1 MGYPPIGPLAFEK
14 FWRKSYHDQPESF
27 KRLIPE
33 DLKTCLKAWS
43 DHCGDSLAEGLA
55 DDTQSTVSRL
65 FVLIRFE
72 G

>member
-1 MGYPPIGPLAFEK
+1 
-14 FWRKSYHDQPESF
+14 
-27 KRLIPE
+27 
-33 DLKTCLKAWS
+33 LKAWS